1 MKESD
6 RELIIRISCWA
17 AYALTALCPATLGS
31 GWVQSVGKAG
41 ILGALVTLPLY
52 WTYKTHDYVFL
63 GSVAYVA
70 SLLCG
75 ITFVFKEGD
84 FPSLGLCIALIVG
97 GSVAVIALTVAV
109 LLVGCLLEPLIK
121 GGGDDEKS

>member
-70 SLLCG
+70 SLLCR
-75 ITFVFKEGD
+75 F
-84 FPSLGLCIALIVG
+84 
-97 GSVAVIALTVAV
+97 
-109 LLVGCLLEPLIK
+109 
-121 GGGDDEKS
+121 